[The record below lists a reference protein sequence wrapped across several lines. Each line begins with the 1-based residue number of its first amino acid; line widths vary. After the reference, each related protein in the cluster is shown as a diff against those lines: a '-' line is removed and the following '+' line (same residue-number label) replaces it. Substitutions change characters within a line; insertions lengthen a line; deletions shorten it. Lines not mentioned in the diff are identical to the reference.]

1 MNQTQPAYPVGKRIR
16 YFREKKNITVNK
28 LANLAGVSQSYLRS
42 IEMDEKN
49 PTIEFISILCNA
61 LNITI
66 QEFFIDSPETLSE
79 DPLIKRISLMNQE
92 QRDAL
97 LSFLEK
103 I

>member
-1 MNQTQPAYPVGKRIR
+1 MNRVQPSYPVGKRIR
-16 YFREKKNITVNK
+16 YFREKNNLTVNK
-28 LANLAGVSQSYLRS
+28 LAYLAGVSQSYLRS
-42 IEMDEKN
+42 IELDEKN

-66 QEFFIDSPETLSE
+66 QEFFVDSPDALSE
-79 DPLIKRISLMNQE
+79 DPLIKRISLMSKE